1 MKESRNL
8 PVVGVVGVRAKPS
21 RSLLAVALLRPV
33 QFPLVVALLI
43 VSIVFTVWP
52 DALEH
57 SPITFE
63 TQGVIHHIWHYSLLF
78 GSALC
83 LVGMFWVNPRWQL
96 PVELAGLCLLMGV
109 LMVNLIAVSSLA
121 FGLSEAPN
129 SEGDPSGFGL
139 ALRIGVILG
148 FAIRAYVI
156 VAEPIMTVNSPK
168 GS

>member
-8 PVVGVVGVRAKPS
+8 PVVGVVGVKASPP

-43 VSIVFTVWP
+43 VAIVFAVWP
-52 DALEH
+52 DALQH

-63 TQGVIHHIWHYSLLF
+63 TQGVIHHVWHWSLLG
-78 GSALC
+78 GSMLC
-83 LVGMFWVNPRWQL
+83 LVGMFWTNPRWQL
-96 PVELAGLCLLMGV
+96 PVELAGLILIMGV
-109 LMVNLIAVSSLA
+109 LTVNLIALISLA
-121 FGLSEAPN
+121 LSASPN
-129 SEGDPSGFGL
+129 GDEPSGLGL

-156 VAEPIMTVNSPK
+156 VAEPVMTVKTK